1 LIMADTAYLRA
12 VIGLII
18 VVGVILA
25 CAWMA
30 RRTGLLAKPRG
41 NSLRQVSGLSLGP
54 RQRISVVEI
63 ESTWLVLGISAG
75 QINLLHTLP
84 APIAHEATRD
94 KDAEDPSVRS
104 EPGTALPQNS
114 GSLAATFAGKLAG
127 ALKRR

>member
-1 LIMADTAYLRA
+1 MADTAYLRA
-12 VIGLII
+12 VIGLVI
-18 VVGVILA
+18 VVGVIFA

-41 NSLRQVSGLSLGP
+41 NALRQVSGLSLGP

-63 ESTWLVLGISAG
+63 EGTWLVVGVSAS

-84 APIAHEATRD
+84 APSANACASD
-94 KDAEDPSVRS
+94 DDADDQSTHSQALKPSDN
-104 EPGTALPQNS
+104 G

-127 ALKRR
+127 ALKRRQ